1 MRVGLLVDATCD
13 LPTSVFQRNKVQ
25 IIPTSLAMGRTT
37 YIDTRNP
44 DSYSHFYQQHNASQ
58 LSHATYASA
67 TSEALESALQEDL
80 LYQYDHLLVM
90 TPHIKLST
98 TLQNLREA
106 VFQLQPRFVELRLAA
121 NLKTPFKIRIV
132 ECNTA
137 YTGYGLVLYEALR
150 LLNEKARTVDQIKK
164 PLDTFKTTLE
174 TFVLPGYE
182 DSVHPKL
189 SSQPFN
195 LNWLALQKLKLNK
208 SLPVF
213 HIDNT
218 GISELTNLTA
228 KTSTNDFFEF
238 IYDKLTQTKLK
249 NHMVNISYAGNLAQ
263 LRVKPIFRVL
273 NEHVKNKG
281 GKMVY
286 SVMSPTSSVQ
296 LGKGALTVSFAG
308 DRL

>member
-25 IIPTSLAMGRTT
+25 IIPTSLTIGKNAFV
-37 YIDTRNP
+37 DNRNP
-44 DSYSHFYQQHNASQ
+44 DVYTQFYQDHSASQ
-58 LSHATYASA
+58 FIEASYASA
-67 TSEALESALQEDL
+67 TRESLESALQEDL
-80 LYQYDHLLVM
+80 IYQYDHLLIM
-90 TPHIKLST
+90 TPHINLSN

-106 VFQLQPRFVELRLAA
+106 VFQLQPKFVDLRKAA

-132 ECNTA
+132 ESNTA
-137 YTGYGLVLYEALR
+137 FTGYGLVLYEALR

-164 PLDTFKTTLE
+164 PLDTFKNTVE
-174 TFVLPGYE
+174 TFVLPGYDE
-182 DSVHPKL
+182 AVQPKL
-189 SSQPFN
+189 SGPPFN
-195 LNWLALQKLKLNK
+195 QSWLALQKQKWSK
-208 SLPVF
+208 TVPVF
-213 HIDNT
+213 SVDAT
-218 GISELTNLTA
+218 GVSEATSLAA

-238 IYDKLTQTKLK
+238 IYDKLTQTKLQ

-286 SVMSPTSSVQ
+286 SVMSPTSAVQ
-296 LGKGALTVSFAG
+296 LGKGSITVSFAG
-308 DRL
+308 ERL